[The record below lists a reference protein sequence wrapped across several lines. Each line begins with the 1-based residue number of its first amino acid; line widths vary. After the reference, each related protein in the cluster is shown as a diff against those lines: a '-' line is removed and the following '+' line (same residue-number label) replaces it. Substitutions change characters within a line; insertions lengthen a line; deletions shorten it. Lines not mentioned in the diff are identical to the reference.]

1 MMLDINNISVDI
13 KRCGNLLEIT
23 AMPDL
28 YKYLSPSLTYNHR
41 TFFQG
46 AELYKRK
53 ALARKEPHRR
63 INPDFEITPKKL
75 YQITDGKLYCAAGLK
90 ARIVTLLS
98 SSKIPYT
105 YTDLRKK
112 VLKEADYERLL
123 EYPEL
128 DLRYKQ
134 ADVLS
139 TIDACDGGI
148 FHAPTGYGKT
158 FLMILLTVVYPT
170 SRILIISPGID
181 LLKSTYERLI
191 MYAPG
196 NVGRVGNGKL
206 ETSERITLCSVDSLH
221 KVDLGWYHL
230 IVGDEVHAFAT
241 DARAKNLCA
250 TYTDAKFIGFTA
262 SPNMRADGADA
273 IIESIFGPVLLKID
287 YSEAVQAGSVA
298 KINTVFVN
306 VPKTEESPNVTGEMW
321 QRKRSAYWCNHQRN
335 SLIASACSR
344 IPDYLKQSNPQMLI
358 MVETVEHI
366 YELRQ
371 YLPGWEVVYANM
383 QDGEFNSL
391 RMRLISRGLLEESE
405 PVMTLERRTWLLK
418 EFEAGRLKKV
428 IANKC
433 WKQGIDPKHLQ
444 AFIRADGGTSG
455 IDSVQLPGRLSRIT
469 ESKYEGL
476 LIDFDDAFDD
486 WAKRRA
492 AKRKTSYIKNGFN
505 LVENLYG
512 L

>member
-1 MMLDINNISVDI
+1 MVLNYDIVVSI
-13 KRCGNLLEIT
+13 KRCGNLLEVT
-23 AMPDL
+23 ATEDL
-28 YKYLSPSLTYNHR
+28 YKYIAPALTYNHR

-53 ALARKEPHRR
+53 ALARKDPHKR
-63 INPDFEITPKKL
+63 INPEFEVVPKKL
-75 YQITDGKLYCAAGLK
+75 YQIHGNKLYCAAGLK
-90 ARIVTLLS
+90 AKIVTLLS
-98 SSKIPYT
+98 NSNIKYT
-105 YTDLRKK
+105 YEDLRKK
-112 VLKEADYERLL
+112 KLPAANYDRLL

-139 TIDACDGGI
+139 IVDACDGGI

-170 SRILIISPGID
+170 ARILIVSPGID
-181 LLKSTYERLI
+181 LLKSTYERLLT
-191 MYAPG
+191 YAPG

-206 ETSERITLCSVDSLH
+206 ELSERITLCSIDSLH
-221 KVDLGWYHL
+221 KIDLGWYNL
-230 IVGDEVHAFAT
+230 IVGDEVHSFAT
-241 DARAKNLCA
+241 DVRAKNLCA
-250 TYTDAKFIGFTA
+250 SYTDAKFIGFTA

-287 YSEAVQAGSVA
+287 YAEAVEAGSVA

-306 VPKTEESPNVTGEMW
+306 VPKTDDSPNVSGEMW
-321 QRKRSAYWCNHQRN
+321 QRKKSAYWCNSQRN
-335 SLIASACSR
+335 SLIASVCSR
-344 IPDYLKQSNPQMLI
+344 IPAYLQQDNPQMLI

-383 QDGEFNSL
+383 QDGELNSL
-391 RMRLISRGLLEESE
+391 RMRLISRGLLDENE
-405 PVMTLERRTWLLK
+405 PSMTLERRNWLLK
-418 EFEAGRLKKV
+418 EFEAGRLKRV

-476 LIDFDDAFDD
+476 LVDFDDSFDL

-492 AKRKTSYIKNGFN
+492 DKRKSSYRKNGFN